1 MQAGSTDRVRRRL
14 ATILAADVVGYPRA
28 FVNNSQSTAMSSSA
42 RLILVCAA
50 LVTWLPAQAQFLGLG
65 LETSVELTK
74 QDLNI
79 IRNTVNEQ
87 VHGKPVGITAKW
99 SNPESQNSGKI
110 ALVRKFTRNGQ
121 QCETLDYRL
130 ITKRRPAGPEH
141 YRLSSCLQPDGQW
154 RLI

>member
-1 MQAGSTDRVRRRL
+1 
-14 ATILAADVVGYPRA
+14 
-28 FVNNSQSTAMSSSA
+28 MSSLL
-42 RLILVCAA
+42 RVIVVCMA
-50 LVTWLPAQAQFLGLG
+50 LVSWLPAQAQFLGPG
-65 LETSVELTK
+65 IEFNVALTK
-74 QDLNI
+74 QDLDI
-79 IRNTVNEQ
+79 IRHTVNEQ
-87 VHGKPVGITAKW
+87 VRGKPVGITAKW

-130 ITKRRPAGPEH
+130 ITKRTPAGPEH

>member
-1 MQAGSTDRVRRRL
+1 
-14 ATILAADVVGYPRA
+14 
-28 FVNNSQSTAMSSSA
+28 MSSSFRVIVA
-42 RLILVCAA
+42 CAA
-50 LVTWLPAQAQFLGLG
+50 LITGVPAQAQYLGLG

-74 QDLNI
+74 QDLDI
-79 IRNTVNEQ
+79 IRHTVNEQ
-87 VHGKPVGITAKW
+87 VHGKPVGTTAKW

-130 ITKRRPAGPEH
+130 TGMRKTTGPEH
-141 YRLSSCLQPDGQW
+141 YTLSSCLQPDGHW